1 MNIYSTS
8 YAIREFQIK
17 QKWGTPAHLLEWLK
31 FRTVSTLTAG
41 MDVEQQELSFI
52 AGGNVVWH
60 SNLESIWCFLTK
72 LNRVSLFIQMN

>member
-8 YAIREFQIK
+8 YAIREFKIK
-17 QKWGTPAHLLEWLK
+17 QKWDTPAHLLDWLK
-31 FRTVSTLTAG
+31 SRTVSTLIAG

-52 AGGNVVWH
+52 AGGNAVWH